1 MNDKEFIGKQI
12 YNVRIEKGIKQI
24 ELARLIGKRQSSISN
39 REAGRCAFTVK
50 ELKTVCDYLQISIE
64 DLLNGKPVSNYD
76 KNLNK

>member
-12 YNVRIEKGIKQI
+12 YNVRIEKCIQQK
-24 ELARLIGKRQSSISN
+24 ELANLIGRSQSSFSN
-39 REAGRCAFTVK
+39 REAGRYAFTVK
-50 ELKTVCDYLQISIE
+50 ELKTVCDYLQISME